1 MIGSCEITEQLRNKT
16 KQDVLTGSILDL
28 RTGETEDVT
37 PVLFLLYRKLL
48 RNVPIKQQQS
58 LVKIQR
64 KGLRTAG
71 TVIYY
76 ISSEK

>member
-28 RTGETEDVT
+28 RTGETEDVS

-48 RNVPIKQQQS
+48 RNVPIKQQS

>member
-28 RTGETEDVT
+28 QTGETEDVS

-48 RNVPIKQQQS
+48 CNVQIK
-58 LVKIQR
+58 
-64 KGLRTAG
+64 
-71 TVIYY
+71 
-76 ISSEK
+76 

>member
-1 MIGSCEITEQLRNKT
+1 MISCCETAEQLRNKT

-28 RTGETEDVT
+28 QTGETEDVS
-37 PVLFLLYRKLL
+37 PVLFL
-48 RNVPIKQQQS
+48 QQQS
-58 LVKIQR
+58 LAKIQR
-64 KGLRTAG
+64 KGLRTVG

>member
-28 RTGETEDVT
+28 QTGETEDVS

-48 RNVPIKQQQS
+48 PAAKFGRNPKERFTNRRNCNI
-58 LVKIQR
+58 L
-64 KGLRTAG
+64 
-71 TVIYY
+71 Y
-76 ISSEK
+76 